1 MWGPNRKV
9 FMPEKERTIK
19 VGVNILVMIL
29 FMLNSFMLND
39 CRL

>member
-1 MWGPNRKV
+1 
-9 FMPEKERTIK
+9 MPEKERTIK